1 MNDYQ
6 LTKRALFFF
15 CSFELGGA
23 ERQGLHLAK
32 FLQGLGWFV
41 KIYSLD
47 TCSGPVVAECEEA
60 GLQWGVQRFRWPC
73 RKISLI
79 KNGYGMLRTIRQDR
93 ASVVFGYTTWPNVG
107 CGLSWRLAGAKAFIW
122 GQRNVHLLTGDSI
135 ERIAYRQASAV
146 ICNANHQVD
155 FLEKKLGKTSAPIH
169 VVHNGF
175 DPVPPAAS
183 RSQWRDEMR
192 IERETCVVTMVA
204 NFRTVKDHYTL
215 LRAWQLV
222 VSSFP
227 VNEQPVLCLAG
238 APQETYETTKRLA
251 RKLAI
256 SDNIRFLG
264 QVKDVSGLL
273 EASDIGV
280 LTSERE
286 GLPNAIVE
294 YMAAGLAIV
303 ASDIA
308 GNREVL
314 GIENAD
320 LYFSV
325 GNVTSLAERISALV
339 RSKAKRSDQAI
350 VHRER
355 VRAAFSLETLC
366 NRTLHIV
373 EDCLAERSERR
384 VKVQ

>member
-1 MNDYQ
+1 
-6 LTKRALFFF
+6 
-15 CSFELGGA
+15 
-23 ERQGLHLAK
+23 
-32 FLQGLGWFV
+32 
-41 KIYSLD
+41 
-47 TCSGPVVAECEEA
+47 
-60 GLQWGVQRFRWPC
+60 
-73 RKISLI
+73 
-79 KNGYGMLRTIRQDR
+79 
-93 ASVVFGYTTWPNVG
+93 
-107 CGLSWRLAGAKAFIW
+107 
-122 GQRNVHLLTGDSI
+122 
-135 ERIAYRQASAV
+135 
-146 ICNANHQVD
+146 
-155 FLEKKLGKTSAPIH
+155 
-169 VVHNGF
+169 
-175 DPVPPAAS
+175 
-183 RSQWRDEMR
+183 
-192 IERETCVVTMVA
+192 MVA